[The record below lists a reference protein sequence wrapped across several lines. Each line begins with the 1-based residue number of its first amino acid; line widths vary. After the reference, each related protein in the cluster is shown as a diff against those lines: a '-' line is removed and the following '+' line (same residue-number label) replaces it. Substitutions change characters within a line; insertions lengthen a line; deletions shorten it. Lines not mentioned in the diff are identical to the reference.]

1 ARMMRTSE
9 PPHSCVGS
17 ALAAPGSRT
26 GVEHRDRAAVLR
38 PAGYVIAHRDRTLLA
53 VGDGPHARAL
63 DPARDQVVPH
73 GLSAACAECDVVF
86 ARAPL
91 VGVTLDREAIPVV
104 ELQPLRL
111 LVERCA

>member
-1 ARMMRTSE
+1 QCAVGPE
-9 PPHSCVGS
+9 PTPVAS

-38 PAGYVIAHRDRTLLA
+38 PARDVVAHRDWTLLA
-53 VGDGPHARAL
+53 VGDRPHARRL
-63 DPARDQVVPH
+63 DPTRDQVVAR
-73 GLSAACAECDVVF
+73 GLSAARAEGDVVF

-111 LVERCA
+111 LVERRA